1 MFLQAAEAVQ
11 TFDPSTYSLDSLA
24 IPGMVGAFIHFLKG
38 YPRFSWISDKT
49 PNITRLVGAIAASL
63 TAAGMNIDWVHETA
77 GLAITIHGV
86 TAASISMFLWT
97 VAKNYFFQSAVVTG
111 LDLHQDTKAAKLE
124 ARAVSDKN
132 AEVTAKP

>member
-1 MFLQAAEAVQ
+1 MLQAAAEAAN

-49 PNITRLVGAIAASL
+49 PGVTRIIGAIAASI
-63 TAAGMNIDWVHETA
+63 TAAGMNIDWVHEQT

-86 TAASISMFLWT
+86 TAASIALFLWT
-97 VAKNYFFQSAVVTG
+97 IAKNYFFQSAVVTG
-111 LDLHQDTKAAKLE
+111 LDLHADSKAAKME
-124 ARAVSDKN
+124 TAAIAAKA
-132 AEVTAKP
+132 AESKS